1 MGIHPHQMTPSS
13 WVSLYISLAPVQTIF
28 LPAQHSVGPHS
39 DAGAFGGRRTLVTPI
54 HEYSYTSKSWM
65 RRCHTTDRVKSL
77 RTHCDWPVEVVE
89 HRNDVKRF
97 TARRDRRESDD
108 VAEVDGDA
116 AVVLGRRLAVTLEL
130 VPRREC

>member
-1 MGIHPHQMTPSS
+1 
-13 WVSLYISLAPVQTIF
+13 
-28 LPAQHSVGPHS
+28 
-39 DAGAFGGRRTLVTPI
+39 
-54 HEYSYTSKSWM
+54 M
-65 RRCHTTDRVKSL
+65 RRCHTAHRVKSL

-89 HRNDVKRF
+89 HRNDVERF

-130 VPRREC
+130 VPRRES